1 MTISSRKS
9 AQPARRRHKRPQKTL
24 AERVAG
30 PGQAGA
36 KVVVAGL
43 IGTATLAVPAAT
55 AWASA
60 AQGNTAA
67 PHAEPAARSTGATQR
82 HSSSPTTATLAAVT
96 TASSGTGPAANT
108 QLAMGL
114 FPKQGPAGNPIMQQ
128 PGYSDYTLPSGF
140 QMNLPDGSSA
150 YVTPEGVLRVA
161 SPGGTTT
168 RDYAPGSAFEFPG
181 GRIVVPGGQSNN
193 DPTDQNSETK
203 TASADGFGMARGNS
217 DDSDGL
223 NQESQ
228 ADDAGARGQ
237 ADPADNA
244 GFQDQAESEEPA
256 GADETTMAATPDQ
269 SVQEPDL
276 TQSPLSSLMSPTD
289 PTQLGTS
296 GSEASTGFSGLSP
309 AKALEGLPELSQL
322 QPQQQA
328 AQQAAQPASSGQATN
343 GTGDAYTS
351 GGGQPTSATGTANS
365 GNYGGTYAYTS
376 AAAPGTSSTA
386 ASASTAAYTGGY
398 SATAGVSGN
407 ASYTGG
413 VSAGY
418 TSGGYTSAVSTS

>member
-1 MTISSRKS
+1 MTTSSGKT
-9 AQPARRRHKRPQKTL
+9 AQPKGGIARRRHKRPQKTL
-24 AERVAG
+24 AERVVG

-36 KVVVAGL
+36 KVVAAGL
-43 IGTATLAVPAAT
+43 IGTATLAVPVAA

-67 PHAEPAARSTGATQR
+67 PHTEPAARSTGATQQ
-82 HSSSPTTATLAAVT
+82 HSGSPATATLTAVT
-96 TASSGTGPAANT
+96 TASLGAGGSATNT
-108 QLAMGL
+108 QLAGGFL
-114 FPKQGPAGNPIMQQ
+114 PKQGPAGNPIMQQ

-203 TASADGFGMARGNS
+203 TASADGFGLAQGNS

-223 NQESQ
+223 NQESS
-228 ADDAGARGQ
+228 ADDAGSQGQ
-237 ADPADNA
+237 A
-244 GFQDQAESEEPA
+244 ELEEPT
-256 GADETTMAATPDQ
+256 GTDETTTAATPGQ
-269 SVQEPDL
+269 SLQEPDP

-351 GGGQPTSATGTANS
+351 GGGQPTSATGTVNS
-365 GNYGGTYAYTS
+365 GNYGGTSAYTS
-376 AAAPGTSSTA
+376 AAAPGTSGTA
-386 ASASTAAYTGGY
+386 ANASTAAYTGGY